1 MSSAGRALAWGTR
14 LGVDMRYVKLQ
25 QGSRKRQR
33 VWELARNVNRSSAD
47 VLALLKELGE
57 FVSSPQSYL
66 ELPVIRRVYERLGLQ
81 SGFPETRLSLAS
93 RKVSVEP
100 SAASHVGLSAPPARR
115 RRLNNH
121 PLLPV
126 DGRDRAFVPAIREG
140 HEDGAP
146 VWSSSDPD
154 EAWGRNLQQTDAS
167 PTFELSEWMLRG
179 FSEVERDVWLAGG
192 LRRGQAKVAAE
203 ARDHGLD
210 AADLGRN
217 LSGWTV
223 AARLRRGEG
232 GAAVA
237 RLLLGERTGS
247 A

>member
-1 MSSAGRALAWGTR
+1 M
-14 LGVDMRYVKLQ
+14 
-25 QGSRKRQR
+25 
-33 VWELARNVNRSSAD
+33 NRSSAD

-57 FVSSPQSYL
+57 FVSSPQSSL
-66 ELPVIRRVYERLGLQ
+66 ESPVIRRVYERLGLP
-81 SGFPETRLSLAS
+81 SGFPEGQLSPAAS
-93 RKVSVEP
+93 RPSVKP
-100 SAASHVGLSAPPARR
+100 SESSHVGLSAPPARR

-121 PLLPV
+121 PLLPM
-126 DGRDRAFVPAIREG
+126 DGRDRAFDPAPRAG

-192 LRRGQAKVAAE
+192 LRPGQAKVAAE
-203 ARDHGLD
+203 ARAHGLD
-210 AADLGRN
+210 PADLGRN
-217 LSGWTV
+217 LNGWTV

-237 RLLLGERTGS
+237 RLLLGKRTGS